1 MTNGRIE
8 SESKEEVL
16 QSMKK
21 HGMDPNIQSMPDLPE
36 TIDSPKALKTI
47 KALLNA
53 LLWLP
58 FRAADAV
65 QFALAPAKALLFDHR
80 KLKRNSS
87 SSIEGWSYLSP

>member
-1 MTNGRIE
+1 MTKDRIE

-21 HGMDPNIQSMPDLPE
+21 HGMDPNIQSMLDLPK

-47 KALLNA
+47 RALLNA

-65 QFALAPAKALLFDHR
+65 QFALAPAKALFDHR